1 MSKTDDKNIVLA
13 SASRSRAALLEAA
26 GLKIEILAAN
36 LDETKIKM
44 ESRSANITIDN
55 TAMLL
60 ARSKAYKISLQRNH
74 AIVIGADQMLVCGD
88 QWFDKPLNREEAM
101 KTLKLLRGRTHKL
114 VTCVSIV
121 RSGEEQWNY
130 SEQAMLTMRSFS
142 DQFLEKYLMLLGD
155 EALQSVGAYQLE
167 GVGAQLFE
175 RIEGNYF
182 TILGLPLL
190 PLFSYMRSNGLLEI

>member
-175 RIEGNYF
+175 RIEGN
-182 TILGLPLL
+182 
-190 PLFSYMRSNGLLEI
+190 